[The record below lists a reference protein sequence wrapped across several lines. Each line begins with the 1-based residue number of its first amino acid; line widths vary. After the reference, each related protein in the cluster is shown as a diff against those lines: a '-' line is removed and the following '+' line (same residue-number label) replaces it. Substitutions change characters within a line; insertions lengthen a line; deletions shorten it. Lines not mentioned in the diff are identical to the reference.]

1 MEVIKTIGLLVIP
14 LGIISNIITLVVFIR
29 RNFKKFSARN
39 IFCALVISD
48 ILKLISVYIFNKIG
62 RNFAS
67 MSELGCRLINYIETF
82 ATALSMFLVVYSS
95 IDKFFFITNP
105 KLKLNRNLV
114 ILLIILIALIYS
126 ATYAI
131 LPEYKTSLNNSS
143 LNNSSF
149 NNNSFNNNSL
159 SFVCSKSFISYLLE
173 MIFSVLI
180 PSLMTLLFSCL
191 LIRSILESRLKIL
204 NLNTQKDRRRLK
216 KDIIFAISTLIINIL
231 YILFDLPLFI
241 ILISKKLKPNYNF
254 SLILPYLGVLQ
265 TLAFSMNMYILIIFN
280 SIFRRE
286 FLNMFCCNRHSRQ
299 QTSTFQLKTGVN
311 TR

>member
-48 ILKLISVYIFNKIG
+48 ILKLISVTIFYRIG
-62 RNFAS
+62 RNFAF
-67 MSELGCRLINYIETF
+67 MSELGCRLQTYIEAFT
-82 ATALSMFLVVYSS
+82 TTLSMFLVVYSS

-159 SFVCSKSFISYLLE
+159 SFVCSNSVISFLLE

-191 LIRSILESRLKIL
+191 LISSILESRLKIL

-231 YILFDLPLFI
+231 YLLFNLPLFI
-241 ILISKKLKPNYNF
+241 FKFLNKLKPNPTF
-254 SLILPYLGVLQ
+254 SLMIPYFGDLQ
-265 TLAFSMNMYILIIFN
+265 NLAFSMNMYILIIFN

-286 FLNMFCCNRHSRQ
+286 FLSMFCCNRHSRQ
-299 QTSTFQLKTGVN
+299 QTSTFQLTTGVN

>member
-1 MEVIKTIGLLVIP
+1 MEVIETIELLVIL

-48 ILKLISVYIFNKIG
+48 ILKLISVTILYKIG
-62 RNFAS
+62 LNLKS
-67 MSELGCRLINYIETF
+67 MSELGCRLQNYIESFT
-82 ATALSMFLVVYSS
+82 TALSMFLVVYSS

-149 NNNSFNNNSL
+149 NNNSFNNSSL
-159 SFVCSKSFISYLLE
+159 SFVCYKSVISFLLE

-191 LIRSILESRLKIL
+191 LISSILESRLKIL

-231 YILFDLPLFI
+231 YLLFDLPLFI

-254 SLILPYLGVLQ
+254 SLILAYLGVLQ

>member
-1 MEVIKTIGLLVIP
+1 MEVIKTIELLVIL
-14 LGIISNIITLVVFIR
+14 LGLISNIITLVVFIR

-48 ILKLISVYIFNKIG
+48 ILKLISLTIFYNIVP
-62 RNFAS
+62 NLIS
-67 MSELGCRLINYIETF
+67 MSELGCRLVNYIQTF
-82 ATALSMFLVVYSS
+82 TTALSMFLVVYSS

-159 SFVCSKSFISYLLE
+159 SFVCYKSVISFLLE

-231 YILFDLPLFI
+231 YLLFNLPLFI
-241 ILISKKLKPNYNF
+241 ILISNKLKPNYTF
-254 SLILPYLGVLQ
+254 SLITPYLGDLQ
-265 TLAFSMNMYILIIFN
+265 TLAFSMNLYILIIFN

-299 QTSTFQLKTGVN
+299 QTSTFQLTTGVN